1 MKIIVNL
8 LLVRILRMKFRN
20 YKNLLY
26 IAILIFGSSCVGGK
40 YTYEFDTGKHL
51 DFSNG
56 KWVFNEVQSN
66 SEPKNSQRLYAESYE
81 EFKKILGDSLIDLTT
96 LRNNALVEPEI
107 KFEPTQSELK
117 KLYDNSKCDFL
128 INVRGQIISNNAS
141 SFYSNDQSLSYSTSN
156 RSAVFIKI
164 FDLKNGILISSSTGK
179 AISTEQH
186 SDFEK
191 DGALNWTTSAAPM
204 LVRAA
209 EGLIIKYNKYRTD
222 K

>member
-1 MKIIVNL
+1 MEI
-8 LLVRILRMKFRN
+8 RN
-20 YKNLLY
+20 YKNILY
-26 IAILIFGSSCVGGK
+26 IVILILGSSCVGGK
-40 YTYEFDTGKHL
+40 YVYEFDTGKHL

-56 KWVFNEVQSN
+56 KWIFNEVQSN
-66 SEPKNSQRLYAESYE
+66 SESKDNKRLYGESYE
-81 EFKKILGDSLIDLTT
+81 EFKKILGDSLIDLTA
-96 LRNNALVEPEI
+96 LRNTSLVEPEI

-117 KLYDNSKCDFL
+117 KLYDNSECDFL

-164 FDLKNGILISSSTGK
+164 FDLKNGILISSSNGQ
-179 AISTEQH
+179 AISTEGH
-186 SDFEK
+186 SDLEK
-191 DGALNWTTSAAPM
+191 DGALNWTTRAEPM
-204 LVRAA
+204 MVRAA